1 MQKVGIAGE
10 MKYKEVQMKYSFEI
24 PKRLPSFNEYM
35 NINRYNKY
43 AGNNMKQRQQSII
56 QLAIYEYL
64 GTRKINKPV
73 IRTLY
78 MDRRK

>member
-1 MQKVGIAGE
+1 
-10 MKYKEVQMKYSFEI
+10 MKYKFEI
-24 PKRLPSFNEYM
+24 PTRLVGLNEYS
-35 NINRYNKY
+35 NTQRYNKY

-73 IRTLY
+73 IRALY